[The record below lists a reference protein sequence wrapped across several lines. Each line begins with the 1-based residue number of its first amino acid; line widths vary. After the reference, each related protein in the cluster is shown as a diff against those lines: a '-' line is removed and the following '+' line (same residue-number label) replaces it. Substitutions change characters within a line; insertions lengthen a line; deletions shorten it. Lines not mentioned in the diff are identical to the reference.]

1 MQKDWSF
8 LHSLDLEKK
17 PTAKNNNTIVCY
29 ANVSISFCLKFDHGF
44 LDFSNCLSLS
54 FSLLNKM
61 GMILITYHFFLEYI
75 LQMVLQSSNYTIF
88 FTHYS
93 WLNSCTNVSNHYFS
107 ARINRFKS
115 ILYAYIYTFY
125 CKFWNTSSLINFLKK
140 ITLVKI
146 IFEW

>member
-17 PTAKNNNTIVCY
+17 PTTKNNNTIVCY

-61 GMILITYHFFLEYI
+61 GMILITYHFFFGINFTDGFTKLK
-75 LQMVLQSSNYTIF
+75 LHNF

-107 ARINRFKS
+107 ARLKRFKS
-115 ILYAYIYTFY
+115 ILYAHIYTFY

>member
-17 PTAKNNNTIVCY
+17 PTTKNNNTIVCY

-61 GMILITYHFFLEYI
+61 GMIWMTYHFFGINFTDGFTKLK
-75 LQMVLQSSNYTIF
+75 LHNF

-125 CKFWNTSSLINFLKK
+125 CKFWNTSCLINFLKK